1 MKMVAFED
9 MLISYRRTRWKS
21 TSVRILGAIMILLGA
36 SFVAPLALSIYYG
49 ENPRMFLYPMAVLTF
64 TGLTLML
71 LFGRRQDG
79 LSSTSG
85 ILVIGGT
92 FLLMSL
98 AGTVPM
104 AIYGMPL
111 VDSVFESVSGFT
123 TTGFTMV
130 RDFDTFP
137 KSLFLWRSMTQWI
150 GGISVILIFLYM
162 LPAMGLGGKG
172 LYINEISGASSKNFS
187 MRLRDT
193 AKSFLMIY
201 VMLTVVQMVLLL
213 LFGVAPLDSACMTL
227 STVSTGGF
235 MSNGNSIMDYGY
247 EVKVVDIAFMFLGGT
262 NFYLHFKGIYRGRF
276 KPYKSNVEFR
286 WMLYWFAG
294 VSAIISVL
302 LLNAKGSY
310 EIETVFSTAV
320 DTVFTVVS
328 MGTSTGFA
336 VVDYTNPAVWPI
348 PIASALILLVC
359 FVGGMSGSTAG
370 GVKMYRLV
378 LIVKYIKNNIYK
390 TLHPMAVYDVKID
403 DQSAEE
409 SAVVNAFVILSLFS
423 ITIIILAVIL
433 MINGIA
439 VGDSVGLA
447 IASVCNTGAAVG
459 NYGPFD
465 NLYGLDPV
473 TKMIMAFAMF
483 LGRIEIAT
491 GLLMLMPGFWK
502 EVFMN
507 RGKKSRRVRELNINK
522 ILRRK

>member
-1 MKMVAFED
+1 
-9 MLISYRRTRWKS
+9 
-21 TSVRILGAIMILLGA
+21 
-36 SFVAPLALSIYYG
+36 
-49 ENPRMFLYPMAVLTF
+49 
-64 TGLTLML
+64 
-71 LFGRRQDG
+71 
-79 LSSTSG
+79 
-85 ILVIGGT
+85 
-92 FLLMSL
+92 
-98 AGTVPM
+98 M

-111 VDSVFESVSGFT
+111 VDSYFESVSGFT

-130 RDFDTFP
+130 RDFDSFP

-172 LYINEISGASSKNFS
+172 LYINEISGAGSKNFS

-193 AKSFLMIY
+193 AESFLMIY
-201 VMLTVVQMVLLL
+201 IMLTIVQMALLFI
-213 LFGVAPLDSACMTL
+213 FGVAPLDSACMTL

-247 EVKVVDIAFMFLGGT
+247 EVRAIDIAFMFLGGT
-262 NFYLHFKGIYRGRF
+262 NFYLHYKGIYKGRF

-294 VSAIISVL
+294 ISALISIL
-302 LLNAKGSY
+302 LLDAKSSY
-310 EIETVFSTAV
+310 GIDAVVSTTI

-336 VVDYTNPAVWPI
+336 VVDYTDPIVWPI
-348 PIASALILLVC
+348 PIASALILLLC

-378 LIVKYIKNNIYK
+378 LVVKYIKNNIYK

-403 DQSAEE
+403 DHSADE
-409 SAVVNAFVILSLFS
+409 SAVMNAFVILSLFS
-423 ITIIILAVIL
+423 ITLIIVAVVF
-433 MINGIA
+433 MING
-439 VGDSVGLA
+439 VGVKDSIGLA
-447 IASVCNTGAAVG
+447 IASVCNTGAAIG

-465 NLYGLDPV
+465 NLYGLDSM

-491 GLLMLMPGFWK
+491 GLLFLMPGFWK

-507 RGKKSRRVRELNINK
+507 RGKRSAGSANST
-522 ILRRK
+522 